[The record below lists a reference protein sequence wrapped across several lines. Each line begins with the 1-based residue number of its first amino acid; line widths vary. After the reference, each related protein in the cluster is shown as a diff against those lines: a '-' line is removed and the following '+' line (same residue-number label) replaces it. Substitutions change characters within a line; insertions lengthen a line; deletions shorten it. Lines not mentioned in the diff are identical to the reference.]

1 MSDQARVP
9 ATAIGYV
16 FRTEPADK
24 AWAYIGQSTRLDPAH
39 IEGYFGSGAFMTE
52 VLAEHG
58 TSKLTKTIVATAAS
72 QLELHFLEMLR
83 IAEARRDGVRVGNG
97 DFGGPRPFPI
107 LQQALWEVAPAVMR
121 VADDSKRFYDA
132 LVNYRD
138 LVEQAILDSSSVPVD
153 AFYAGM
159 ERDLRATE
167 DLSHPCPACGSD
179 IGEVCRTNS
188 KSLAKPR
195 NPARNHLKRP
205 RS

>member
-9 ATAIGYV
+9 VTAIGYV

-24 AWAYIGQSTRLDPAH
+24 AWAYIGQSTRLDSKH
-39 IEGYFGSGAFMTE
+39 IDRYFGSGAFMTE
-52 VLAEHG
+52 VIAEHG
-58 TSKLTKTIVATAAS
+58 TSGLTKTIVATAAS
-72 QLELHFLEMLR
+72 PLELHYLEMLH

-97 DFGGPRPFPI
+97 DFGGPRPFPN

-121 VADDSKRFYDA
+121 AADDPKRFYDA
-132 LVNYRD
+132 LVKHRD

-167 DLSHPCPACGSD
+167 DLTHPCPACGSD
-179 IGEVCRTNS
+179 VGEVCRTNS
-188 KSLAKPR
+188 KSLTKPR
-195 NPARNHLKRP
+195 NPTSNHSKRP